1 MYLRPRFFVSIE
13 TVRKPPDI
21 RNSLEVG
28 NSLFIDWCKRQSVG
42 SARHQRHVE
51 LPVIILRRESEKHA
65 VGARGQP
72 DFLPDFIPDA
82 GPSLGVPPTFL
93 EMDRDGFLPAIDLPD
108 DGLAVDV
115 QDEEVA
121 FLAMEG
127 ILRLDRIVPFHVG
140 LDGRA
145 DFQVGVS
152 VRYSP
157 LFVYLAEDVVPRGLG
172 FRPHELRGRHA
183 ACENGSN
190 DGCQYES
197 VQVSD
202 PCVVSAGRRSE
213 PDERLDLRHADV
225 SLESIFDSVLVSH
238 HRYREGR

>member
-51 LPVIILRRESEKHA
+51 LPVIILRREAEKHA

-115 QDEEVA
+115 QDEGVV

-127 ILRLDRIVPFHVG
+127 ISRLKEVKSFRVG
-140 LDGRA
+140 LDRRPKLQEGIPPRNGVLLA
-145 DFQVGVS
+145 DF
-152 VRYSP
+152 
-157 LFVYLAEDVVPRGLG
+157 LEDVGARAL
-172 FRPHELRGRHA
+172 RSRLHELGCRHA
-183 ACENGSN
+183 ARKEDSG
-190 DGCQYES
+190 DRY
-197 VQVSD
+197 
-202 PCVVSAGRRSE
+202 
-213 PDERLDLRHADV
+213 DE
-225 SLESIFDSVLVSH
+225 
-238 HRYREGR
+238 